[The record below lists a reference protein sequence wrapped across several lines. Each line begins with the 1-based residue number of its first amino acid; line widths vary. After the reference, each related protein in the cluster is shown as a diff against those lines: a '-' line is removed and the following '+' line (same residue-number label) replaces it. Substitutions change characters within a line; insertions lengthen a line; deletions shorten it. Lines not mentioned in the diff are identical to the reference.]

1 MTVANLK
8 TKQIYPGDGV
18 RRVWEIPFPFIRAEH
33 IRLWRVDA
41 RGRAVEKTAGF
52 TVDETEKE
60 VTYPVE
66 DSLELPLQAGEY
78 LVLERQTPL
87 TQETDLKRQAAL
99 DAQGLEDALDANVL
113 RAQELAEGLSR
124 ALKFPVQTQGNE
136 TDAAAYIT
144 QLTDVQA
151 SALSACGQA
160 EQSAQQ
166 SADNAAL
173 CAQTAQESARL
184 AVDAKAQVAQFQPQI
199 ESAKNAALQAQT
211 ASESAQAACDESRRQ
226 CVSAQ
231 QVCAAAQ
238 EQTAAAQAD
247 VAASAQ
253 SVSTQAAQ
261 VQTLAA
267 QSATAAEQAQNWA
280 SKTDGPV
287 EGDVYSA
294 KKYAQEAAQSAQN
307 FRGLSIGMVVL
318 SQSNLAADNPGCLP
332 LWTGEYYTNAVALY
346 PDFYAWVKNHP
357 ELCKTKAEY
366 DAAITTYGE
375 CPYYV
380 ADEVSGSLRLPK
392 LANYIKMAGADGITQ
407 KGAGLPN
414 ITGKTSAA
422 QLYNTNELGLTDGV
436 FEVSGSGYAFSSA
449 GRSNYKDLSFDASKS
464 NAIYGAADTVQ
475 PAHTTLY
482 PWVCAFNAAVPA
494 STAQAAEFTAALA
507 GKANAT
513 PAQSFINQSMAWGVP
528 DYSAG
533 VAVACPY
540 TAPTAGLFTAFCTSG
555 VDYIT
560 FGGVDIGMRFSANNH
575 AAVFVQAGDVVQ
587 VAGTGPATCKFFPL
601 KGALNA

>member
-238 EQTAAAQAD
+238 AD

-318 SQSNLAADNPGCLP
+318 SQSNLATDNPGCLP

-346 PDFYAWVKNHP
+346 PDFYTWVKRHP

-366 DAAITTYGE
+366 DSAITTYGE

-392 LANYIKMAGADGITQ
+392 LANYIKMANSTEGITQ

-414 ITGKTSAA
+414 ITCPLYAEGGAENNHLADGGNSAGGKTWSA
-422 QLYNTNELGLTDGV
+422 
-436 FEVSGSGYAFSSA
+436 SAFNS
-449 GRSNYKDLSFDASKS
+449 
-464 NAIYGAADTVQ
+464 IYGAADTVQ

-482 PWVCAFNAAVPA
+482 PWIFAYNSAIQA

-540 TAPTAGLFTAFCTSG
+540 TAPTAGLFVAFCTSG

-575 AAVFVQAGDVVQ
+575 AAVFVQAGDVIS
-587 VAGTGPATCKFFPL
+587 VAGTGPATCHFFPL

>member
-41 RGRAVEKTAGF
+41 HGRAVEKTAGF
-52 TVDETEKE
+52 TVDELEKE

-78 LVLERQTPL
+78 LVLARQTPL

-166 SADNAAL
+166 AADNAAL

-231 QVCAAAQ
+231 QVCTAAQ

-247 VAASAQ
+247 VAAGAQ
-253 SVSTQAAQ
+253 SVSTQAAR
-261 VQTLAA
+261 VETLAA

-280 SKTDGPV
+280 GKTDGPV

-294 KKYAQEAAQSAQN
+294 KKYAQEAAQSAQ
-307 FRGLSIGMVVL
+307 
-318 SQSNLAADNPGCLP
+318 
-332 LWTGEYYTNAVALY
+332 AV
-346 PDFYAWVKNHP
+346 N
-357 ELCKTKAEY
+357 
-366 DAAITTYGE
+366 
-375 CPYYV
+375 
-380 ADEVSGSLRLPK
+380 
-392 LANYIKMAGADGITQ
+392 
-407 KGAGLPN
+407 
-414 ITGKTSAA
+414 
-422 QLYNTNELGLTDGV
+422 
-436 FEVSGSGYAFSSA
+436 
-449 GRSNYKDLSFDASKS
+449 
-464 NAIYGAADTVQ
+464 
-475 PAHTTLY
+475 
-482 PWVCAFNAAVPA
+482 
-494 STAQAAEFTAALA
+494 
-507 GKANAT
+507 GKANADLSNAA
-513 PAQSFINQSMAWGVP
+513 PAQSFINQSMAWGLP

-533 VAVACPY
+533 VAVAYPY
-540 TAPTAGLFTAFCTSG
+540 TAPTAGLFVAFCTSG

>member
-33 IRLWRVDA
+33 IRVWRVDA

-151 SALSACGQA
+151 NALSACGQA

-166 SADNAAL
+166 AADNAAL

-238 EQTAAAQAD
+238 EQTAAARAD
-247 VAASAQ
+247 VAAGAQ

-267 QSATAAEQAQNWA
+267 QSATAARQAQNWA

-294 KKYAQEAAQSAQN
+294 KKYAQEAAQSAQ
-307 FRGLSIGMVVL
+307 
-318 SQSNLAADNPGCLP
+318 
-332 LWTGEYYTNAVALY
+332 AV
-346 PDFYAWVKNHP
+346 N
-357 ELCKTKAEY
+357 
-366 DAAITTYGE
+366 
-375 CPYYV
+375 
-380 ADEVSGSLRLPK
+380 
-392 LANYIKMAGADGITQ
+392 
-407 KGAGLPN
+407 
-414 ITGKTSAA
+414 
-422 QLYNTNELGLTDGV
+422 
-436 FEVSGSGYAFSSA
+436 
-449 GRSNYKDLSFDASKS
+449 
-464 NAIYGAADTVQ
+464 
-475 PAHTTLY
+475 
-482 PWVCAFNAAVPA
+482 
-494 STAQAAEFTAALA
+494 
-507 GKANAT
+507 GKANTDLANTT

-533 VAVACPY
+533 VSVTYPY
-540 TAPTAGLFTAFCTSG
+540 TAPTAGLFVAFCTSG

-575 AAVFVQAGDVVQ
+575 AAVFVQAGDVIS

-601 KGALNA
+601 KGATNA

>member
-33 IRLWRVDA
+33 IRLWRVDE

-166 SADNAAL
+166 AADNAAL

-238 EQTAAAQAD
+238 AD

-267 QSATAAEQAQNWA
+267 QSATAAERAQNWA

-294 KKYAQEAAQSAQN
+294 KNTRKRPPKAHKISVAFLSGWWYSASLIWQRIIPAVCHFGRAN
-307 FRGLSIGMVVL
+307 TTPTPPRCTPIFTRGSKATLNCARPRPNMT
-318 SQSNLAADNPGCLP
+318 LP
-332 LWTGEYYTNAVALY
+332 LLLMGSARIMWRTR
-346 PDFYAWVKNHP
+346 
-357 ELCKTKAEY
+357 
-366 DAAITTYGE
+366 
-375 CPYYV
+375 CP
-380 ADEVSGSLRLPK
+380 AR
-392 LANYIKMAGADGITQ
+392 
-407 KGAGLPN
+407 
-414 ITGKTSAA
+414 
-422 QLYNTNELGLTDGV
+422 
-436 FEVSGSGYAFSSA
+436 
-449 GRSNYKDLSFDASKS
+449 
-464 NAIYGAADTVQ
+464 
-475 PAHTTLY
+475 
-482 PWVCAFNAAVPA
+482 CAFPNWPTI
-494 STAQAAEFTAALA
+494 SKWQIAQKALLKKVR
-507 GKANAT
+507 GCR
-513 PAQSFINQSMAWGVP
+513 I
-528 DYSAG
+528 
-533 VAVACPY
+533 
-540 TAPTAGLFTAFCTSG
+540 LL
-555 VDYIT
+555 
-560 FGGVDIGMRFSANNH
+560 
-575 AAVFVQAGDVVQ
+575 VV
-587 VAGTGPATCKFFPL
+587 
-601 KGALNA
+601 

>member
-41 RGRAVEKTAGF
+41 HGRAVEKTAGF
-52 TVDETEKE
+52 TVDELEKE

-78 LVLERQTPL
+78 LVLARQTPL

-166 SADNAAL
+166 AADNAAL

-247 VAASAQ
+247 VAAGAQ
-253 SVSTQAAQ
+253 SVSTQAAR
-261 VQTLAA
+261 VETLAA
-267 QSATAAEQAQNWA
+267 QSATAAQQAQNWA
-280 SKTDGPV
+280 GKTDGPV

-294 KKYAQEAAQSAQN
+294 KKYAQEAAQSAQ
-307 FRGLSIGMVVL
+307 
-318 SQSNLAADNPGCLP
+318 
-332 LWTGEYYTNAVALY
+332 AV
-346 PDFYAWVKNHP
+346 N
-357 ELCKTKAEY
+357 
-366 DAAITTYGE
+366 
-375 CPYYV
+375 
-380 ADEVSGSLRLPK
+380 
-392 LANYIKMAGADGITQ
+392 
-407 KGAGLPN
+407 
-414 ITGKTSAA
+414 
-422 QLYNTNELGLTDGV
+422 
-436 FEVSGSGYAFSSA
+436 
-449 GRSNYKDLSFDASKS
+449 
-464 NAIYGAADTVQ
+464 
-475 PAHTTLY
+475 
-482 PWVCAFNAAVPA
+482 
-494 STAQAAEFTAALA
+494 
-507 GKANAT
+507 GKANADLANTT

-533 VAVACPY
+533 VAVAYPY
-540 TAPTAGLFTAFCTSG
+540 TAPTAGLFVAFCTSG

-587 VAGTGPATCKFFPL
+587 VAGTGAATCKFFPL
-601 KGALNA
+601 KGAANA

>member
-33 IRLWRVDA
+33 IRVWRVDA
-41 RGRAVEKTAGF
+41 RGRAVEKTSGF

-166 SADNAAL
+166 AADNAAL

-231 QVCAAAQ
+231 QVCTAAQ

-247 VAASAQ
+247 VAAGAQ

-267 QSATAAEQAQNWA
+267 QSATAARQAQNWA
-280 SKTDGPV
+280 GKTDGPV
-287 EGDVYSA
+287 EGEVYSA
-294 KKYAQEAAQSAQN
+294 KKYAQEAAQSAQ
-307 FRGLSIGMVVL
+307 
-318 SQSNLAADNPGCLP
+318 
-332 LWTGEYYTNAVALY
+332 AV
-346 PDFYAWVKNHP
+346 N
-357 ELCKTKAEY
+357 
-366 DAAITTYGE
+366 
-375 CPYYV
+375 
-380 ADEVSGSLRLPK
+380 
-392 LANYIKMAGADGITQ
+392 
-407 KGAGLPN
+407 
-414 ITGKTSAA
+414 
-422 QLYNTNELGLTDGV
+422 
-436 FEVSGSGYAFSSA
+436 
-449 GRSNYKDLSFDASKS
+449 
-464 NAIYGAADTVQ
+464 
-475 PAHTTLY
+475 
-482 PWVCAFNAAVPA
+482 
-494 STAQAAEFTAALA
+494 
-507 GKANAT
+507 GKANADLANTT
-513 PAQSFINQSMAWGVP
+513 PAQSFINKSMAWGVP

-533 VAVACPY
+533 VAVAYPY
-540 TAPTAGLFTAFCTSG
+540 TAPTAGLFVAFCTSG

-587 VAGTGPATCKFFPL
+587 VAGTGAATCKFFPL
-601 KGALNA
+601 KGAANA

>member
-33 IRLWRVDA
+33 IRVWRVDE

-78 LVLERQTPL
+78 LVLARQTPL

-124 ALKFPVQTQGNE
+124 ALKFPVQTQGADTDIE
-136 TDAAAYIT
+136 AYVLRLTDAKETATSACS
-144 QLTDVQA
+144 QAQA
-151 SALSACGQA
+151 SAQKA
-160 EQSAQQ
+160 
-166 SADNAAL
+166 ADNAAL
-173 CAQTAQESARL
+173 CAQTAQESTRL
-184 AVDAKAQVAQFQPQI
+184 ALDAKAQVAQFQPQI

-211 ASESAQAACDESRRQ
+211 ACESAQAACDESSRQ

-231 QVCAAAQ
+231 QVCTAAQ
-238 EQTAAAQAD
+238 EQTTAAREEVSGHAQR
-247 VAASAQ
+247 VQ
-253 SVSTQAAQ
+253 EQAAQ

-267 QSATAAEQAQNWA
+267 QSATAARQAQNWA

-287 EGDVYSA
+287 EGETFSA
-294 KKYAQEAAQSAQN
+294 KKYAQEAAQSAQ
-307 FRGLSIGMVVL
+307 
-318 SQSNLAADNPGCLP
+318 
-332 LWTGEYYTNAVALY
+332 AV
-346 PDFYAWVKNHP
+346 N
-357 ELCKTKAEY
+357 
-366 DAAITTYGE
+366 
-375 CPYYV
+375 
-380 ADEVSGSLRLPK
+380 
-392 LANYIKMAGADGITQ
+392 
-407 KGAGLPN
+407 
-414 ITGKTSAA
+414 
-422 QLYNTNELGLTDGV
+422 
-436 FEVSGSGYAFSSA
+436 
-449 GRSNYKDLSFDASKS
+449 
-464 NAIYGAADTVQ
+464 
-475 PAHTTLY
+475 
-482 PWVCAFNAAVPA
+482 
-494 STAQAAEFTAALA
+494 
-507 GKANAT
+507 GKANTDLSNTT
-513 PAQSFINQSMAWGVP
+513 PAQSFINQSMAWGMP

-533 VAVACPY
+533 VSVTYPY
-540 TAPTAGLFTAFCTSG
+540 TAPTAGLFVAFCTSG

-575 AAVFVQAGDVVQ
+575 AAVFVQAGEVVQ
-587 VAGTGPATCKFFPL
+587 VAGTGAATCKFFPL